1 MKAFIGFYTPSY
13 DDSGIYHVIEHCIM
27 AGSIKNK
34 YENISFAN
42 IVGNINACTGCNY
55 TCFMCESL
63 SDEFFD
69 ILFNI
74 MIDCIFHPKFLEDR
88 EIFERERVIVHNEML
103 RNNPVQSFFMHAT
116 GFEISGGLP
125 NKILELS
132 YEEVIHRY
140 KERYLE
146 TPLIYAYVP
155 DKYIALLNNE
165 VNGTFTSCLEYEGMK
180 VFGPRHCIK
189 LPKVDINPIIISQD
203 PVRCNVFVWKINPK
217 YLESLASQLSNSYTL
232 FLGKEDIIVAL
243 GYTNNSIQV
252 NKASLFDSVFNRSNL
267 HTAKTVA
274 HQDTTI
280 ERAFLTE
287 SDDVDID
294 KFILFCERDL
304 YEYTNLE
311 INVKSILTQSNA
323 THVSPV
329 CICGKQNKPIV
340 YEGKTF
346 LIPQIHLEKERLI
359 KLKEE
364 YNTLIKKISEDIKSF
379 RSIRDQFVNKKKV
392 NKSPNPLSNFV
403 PKLESGLSWFKIILP
418 RSEIAFSNRPILI
431 ILSELIKIYIL
442 YPIHRLKNNIY
453 TIAIEP
459 KDNCLICVGSAQKN
473 VLMSLLFSNLHI
485 LKDASK
491 LDNFEENLFYIKYN
505 ILKLYNIYNRSDF
518 EATIRYKWEIDK
530 RDMVEEIEIALELL
544 KEEQSSSSEKIS
556 KIIDCLSMKSNFVA
570 LY

>member
-1 MKAFIGFYTPSY
+1 MKAFVGFYTPSY

-74 MIDCIFHPKFLEDR
+74 MIDCIFHPKFIEDR

-103 RNNPVQSFFMHAT
+103 RNNPIQSFFMHAA

-125 NKILELS
+125 NKILEIS
-132 YEEVIHRY
+132 YEETVCRY

-146 TPLIYAYVP
+146 NPLIYAYVP
-155 DKYIALLNNE
+155 DKYINLLNNE
-165 VNGTFTSCLEYEGMK
+165 VNGKFASCLEYEGMK
-180 VFGPRHCIK
+180 VFGQRHCIK
-189 LPKVDINPIIISQD
+189 LPKVDINPVVLSKD
-203 PVRCNVFVWKINPK
+203 PVGCNVFIWKVDSK
-217 YLESLASQLSNSYTL
+217 YLESLASQLSNLYTI

-243 GYTNNSIQV
+243 GYSTNSVHI
-252 NKASLFDSVFNRSNL
+252 NKTSLFDSVFNRSNL
-267 HTAKTVA
+267 YTAKTIA
-274 HQDTTI
+274 HQDTAMD
-280 ERAFLTE
+280 RAFLTD

-294 KFILFCERDL
+294 SFILFCERDL
-304 YEYTNLE
+304 YECTNVQ
-311 INVKSILTQSNA
+311 INIKSVITQSNSV
-323 THVSPV
+323 HVSSV
-329 CICGKQNKPIV
+329 CICGKPNKPII

-346 LIPQIHLEKERLI
+346 SIPQINLDQSRLM

-364 YNTLIKKISEDIKSF
+364 YNALIKKISDDVKSF

-392 NKSPNPLSNFV
+392 SKSPNLMSTFV
-403 PKLESGLSWFKIILP
+403 PKLEPGLSWFKIILP
-418 RSEIAFSNRPILI
+418 QSEIAFSNRPILI

-459 KDNCLICVGSAQKN
+459 KDNCLICVGSAPKN
-473 VLMSLLFSNLHI
+473 VLMSLLFSNVDL

-505 ILKLYNIYNRSDF
+505 ILKLYNVYNKSDF
-518 EATIRYKWEIDK
+518 EATIRYKWEVDK
-530 RDMVEEIEIALELL
+530 RDMVDEIEIALELL
-544 KEEQSSSSEKIS
+544 DEERSCTSEIAKKIS
-556 KIIDCLSMKSNFVA
+556 NIIDHISRLN
-570 LY
+570 